1 MIRHM
6 SDLELEVLQQPPYYL
21 LYYRSGV
28 VVLYDISYVWSGTG
42 GALVT
47 TIVSLIF
54 SLLLGMVSINISA
67 IDQTDVKVL

>member
-1 MIRHM
+1 M
-6 SDLELEVLQQPPYYL
+6 SGLELEVLQQPPYYL

-47 TIVSLIF
+47 TIVSIIL
-54 SLLLGMVSINISA
+54 
-67 IDQTDVKVL
+67 